1 MNPNRWMIRCA
12 ALPLAAV
19 PAAAALI
26 GIQILAEPRLSAA
39 TPVVVL
45 PRVVVTAS
53 ASPGGAL
60 VVAAPQGKGAR

>member
-1 MNPNRWMIRCA
+1 MNSNRWMIPCA

-19 PAAAALI
+19 PTVAALI
-26 GIQILAEPRLSAA
+26 GLQILAEPRLSAA

-53 ASPGGAL
+53 ASSDGAL
-60 VVAAPQGKGAR
+60 AVVAPQGKGAR